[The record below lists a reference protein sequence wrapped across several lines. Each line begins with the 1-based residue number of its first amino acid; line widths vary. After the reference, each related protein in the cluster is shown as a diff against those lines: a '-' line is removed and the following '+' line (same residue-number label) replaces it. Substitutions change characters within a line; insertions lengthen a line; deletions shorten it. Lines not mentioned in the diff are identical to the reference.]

1 MERGI
6 VSVRVGLSYDLLRLS
21 LCSMDLFCAI
31 TAQNVPPLSSS
42 LYKQILSSCCLLL
55 FSALCYY
62 NAKQASLWHLAASS
76 QHYVLLRLDSSSFF
90 LSFHPAAIS
99 LSLSL
104 ICLSISV
111 LLCLAPGVDLT
122 YFGVNSVRRVGHTP
136 AQEDKVSGGG
146 R

>member
-1 MERGI
+1 MHC
-6 VSVRVGLSYDLLRLS
+6 DLLRLS

-31 TAQNVPPLSSS
+31 TAQNVPPSFFFFSYKTNSLSLAVFFSS
-42 LYKQILSSCCLLL
+42 LRFATIMRNKHLSGILLL
-55 FSALCYY
+55 QVNIMCFF
-62 NAKQASLWHLAASS
+62 
-76 QHYVLLRLDSSSFF
+76 DSTHKLF
-90 LSFHPAAIS
+90 LSFLPSCCDLS

-104 ICLSISV
+104 SICLSISV